1 MRGLRL
7 PGPYSGLHLRIQVKS
22 TTGTTGKEQ
31 NQISPWFVL
40 PEHSSENR
48 CRWLQPRTRK
58 IMRDNLKEFIGEAL
72 CQPSDYV
79 SYFAS
84 VKLAEMYPG
93 AAISENESWA
103 FNLPDYVE
111 AGLCSVW

>member
-1 MRGLRL
+1 MRGLR
-7 PGPYSGLHLRIQVKS
+7 PPEPYSGLHLHVQVKS
-22 TTGTTGKEQ
+22 TTGITGKEE
-31 NQISPWFVL
+31 NQISPCPPWFVL

-48 CRWLQPRTRK
+48 CRWPQPRTRK
-58 IMRDNLKEFIGEAL
+58 IMNDNLKEFIGEAL

-93 AAISENESWA
+93 AAIIEDES
-103 FNLPDYVE
+103 
-111 AGLCSVW
+111 